1 MVAASSISSSTM
13 MTAKVNSWCHLF
25 ATH

>member
-13 MTAKVNSWCHLF
+13 MTVKVNSWCHLF